1 MTGHKEADLLLAN
14 YRSQIRSVV
23 QDTIQEALEDL
34 NRPQDRASSYSNS
47 HVDKDLLDVITSEIK
62 ASLVPSVEKLVVA
75 LDQSVSARLSSLESK
90 VLKTVETRKRDESE
104 LLSRLNTL
112 EAKLRELG
120 TIENQP
126 HLPVTNTVS
135 RNPFADIEVCANTED
150 WPRAF
155 AIAVSVANGTDFLT
169 HLLRERYPSAED
181 FFMQNPI
188 PDTLLALQVSI
199 NLAREL
205 LVSDKYCSYKLEMIN
220 ELILNLVSPTP
231 AGVSEKFN
239 QLRDALTQL
248 QNMVPAGNLV
258 STRVREIL
266 KIVAATDRLITPQS
280 SAMSTPP
287 QSAAAYF

>member
-23 QDTIQEALEDL
+23 QDTVQRALQNHQNTQE
-34 NRPQDRASSYSNS
+34 RTTSFSSS

-62 ASLVPSVEKLVVA
+62 ASLVPSVEKLLVA
-75 LDQSVSARLSSLESK
+75 MDQSVSARLSSLEAK
-90 VLKTVETRKRDESE
+90 VIRAIDARRREESE
-104 LLSRLNTL
+104 LQSRLNNL
-112 EAKLRELG
+112 EAKLKELR
-120 TIENQP
+120 TIECQASMP
-126 HLPVTNTVS
+126 AAIPLS
-135 RNPFADIEVCANTED
+135 RNPYADIESCANSQD

-155 AIAVSVANGTDFLT
+155 SIAVSVANGTDFLT
-169 HLLRERYPSAED
+169 HLLRERYPCAED
-181 FFMQNPI
+181 FFMEHPI

-205 LVSDKYCSYKLEMIN
+205 LVSDKYCDYKLEMIN

-231 AGVSEKFN
+231 AGVSEKFA
-239 QLRDALTQL
+239 QLRDALVQL
-248 QNMVPAGNLV
+248 QGMIPSGNMVSN
-258 STRVREIL
+258 RVREIL

-287 QSAAAYF
+287 QSAAYF